1 MLIKVTSA
9 KSNKSLGINHH
20 LHPVNKF
27 VFNYCWHVPLTHR
40 ATEGRDNR
48 WAPEREFWLL
58 LNLGSYQGYLSKSC
72 LDNRDHLAPMSGKRS
87 HLTSKTKIKWDVF
100 DIDRYNCT
108 VYSTESTFAIDL
120 TSDYWSLDYVKWY
133 LFWSPRT
140 FPAVIRPDIWLGV
153 GLFVPAEIESSVHSF
168 VGCRIKIYS
177 LILSAYVW
185 DGAED
190 LFTNGFIKTCFSRTI
205 KWAIRNGISR
215 VTAAIIHRER
225 YKVSIRM
232 F

>member
-9 KSNKSLGINHH
+9 KSNKSLGISHH

-27 VFNYCWHVPLTHR
+27 VFNYSWHVLLSHQV
-40 ATEGRDNR
+40 TEGRDNR
-48 WAPEREFWLL
+48 WGPEREFWLL

-72 LDNRDHLAPMSGKRS
+72 LYNRDHLAPMPGKRS
-87 HLTSKTKIKWDVF
+87 HLMSKTKIKWDVF
-100 DIDRYNCT
+100 DMDNIGYDHWLNY
-108 VYSTESTFAIDL
+108 V
-120 TSDYWSLDYVKWY
+120 YVKVWY
-133 LFWSPRT
+133 LFWSALFQSRHPVRH
-140 FPAVIRPDIWLGV
+140 LGV
-153 GLFVPAEIESSVHSF
+153 VFFVPAEIESCVHSF

-205 KWAIRNGISR
+205 KWAIRNSISR
-215 VTAAIIHRER
+215 VTAAIIHTRH